1 MSLPLVTLRL
11 KGSAEPPALAAARE
25 VKPRVAAP
33 PSEDLEAADA
43 LRGLFAAAPSASA
56 PTAASAQ
63 SKRVLKMVRP
73 RPATRPPPRPPPPTL
88 RPAAACPR
96 SLRQKCDLGVQS
108 NGTIILT

>member
-73 RPATRPPPRPPPPTL
+73 RPATRPPPRPPIRRPIRQPVDPP
-88 RPAAACPR
+88 
-96 SLRQKCDLGVQS
+96 SLPVAFDDDDDG
-108 NGTIILT
+108 GTDET

>member
-11 KGSAEPPALAAARE
+11 KRPAEPPAPAAARE

-43 LRGLFAAAPSASA
+43 LRGLFAAAPPALVTQITTS
-56 PTAASAQ
+56 Q

-73 RPATRPPPRPPPPTL
+73 RPAARPPPRPPPPTH
-88 RPAAACPR
+88 RPPRPRAACR
-96 SLRQKCDLGVQS
+96 LAQRLALSHAG
-108 NGTIILT
+108 